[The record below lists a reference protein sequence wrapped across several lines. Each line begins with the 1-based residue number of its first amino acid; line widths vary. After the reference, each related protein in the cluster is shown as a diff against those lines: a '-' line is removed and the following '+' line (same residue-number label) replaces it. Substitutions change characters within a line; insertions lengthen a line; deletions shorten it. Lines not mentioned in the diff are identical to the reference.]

1 MGALPIVP
9 LLGVGTAAYVY
20 EQQRQAASQQEDMMR
35 AQMEQQRK
43 LAEQQMEQQ
52 MELAEQRKGAME
64 TRDERAGAR
73 ARAMAGA
80 WDRDRRRGYVGTWLR
95 KRGLGSED
103 LLGGGS
109 PFGGSSLG
117 GGGM

>member
-35 AQMEQQRK
+35 AQMAEQRK

-64 TRDERAGAR
+64 TRDERAGAG
-73 ARAMAGA
+73 AMAGA

>member
-35 AQMEQQRK
+35 AQMAEQRK
-43 LAEQQMEQQ
+43 
-52 MELAEQRKGAME
+52 LAEQRKGAME